1 MTTVSKNIK
10 FLRKRERLTQEQLAE
25 KIGIKRSLLG
35 AYEEGRADPRL
46 NNLLAI
52 SRVFDVSVDKLISF
66 DISDNPDSFKNDNLS
81 SNSLNN
87 NLKILSITVDK
98 EDRENIELVPYKA
111 SAGYLNGYAD
121 PEYIGDLPKF
131 QLPFLPSSGTY
142 RAFEI
147 TGDSMLPLQSG
158 TIIIGQYVESIN
170 NIKNGET
177 YVLLTHKEGVVYKR
191 IIHQKDSNALYLI
204 SDNENYPPY
213 TVEAGEI
220 LEVWEAKTYI
230 SKSFPKT
237 NGHSLEPVP
246 FGDGKEI
253 TLERLAGIVLN
264 LQKEVINLQSAKL
277 KNSQ

>member
-66 DISDNPDSFKNDNLS
+66 DISDNPDSFKNDSLS
-81 SNSLNN
+81 SSSLNN

-237 NGHSLEPVP
+237 NTHSLEPAPV
-246 FGDGKEI
+246 GDGKEI

-277 KNSQ
+277 KNNQ